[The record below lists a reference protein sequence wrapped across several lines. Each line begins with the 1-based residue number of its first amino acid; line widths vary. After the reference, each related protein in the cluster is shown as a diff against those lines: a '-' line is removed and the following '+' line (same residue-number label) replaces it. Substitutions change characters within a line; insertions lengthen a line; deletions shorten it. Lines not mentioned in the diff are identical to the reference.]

1 MWHPLRY
8 VALAAFTA
16 SACSLSLLTISHTRT
31 FPDGDQSQPDGFAF
45 GVTCTPEQK
54 VDGPYTRQDHCIGPF
69 SLGLSHAGKDSL
81 V

>member
-1 MWHPLRY
+1 MFVVVIDH
-8 VALAAFTA
+8 
-16 SACSLSLLTISHTRT
+16 LTHSD